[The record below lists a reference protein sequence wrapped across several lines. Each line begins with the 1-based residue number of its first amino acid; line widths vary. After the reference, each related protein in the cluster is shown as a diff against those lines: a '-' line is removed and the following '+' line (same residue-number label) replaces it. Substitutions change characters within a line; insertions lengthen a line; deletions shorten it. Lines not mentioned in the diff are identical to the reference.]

1 VHSSHASTTLATEV
15 ATPASNGGRRSVLQL
30 AFDDVY
36 DKHFRFVWRVLRALG
51 LPPSAVDDAAQDVF
65 LVVHR
70 RLHEFEGRS
79 DIRTWLYRIASWTV
93 ASERRR
99 LRTQAGHEPVDDES
113 IRDGAAGPFEA
124 LARSEAVQRLERV
137 LARMD
142 ADKRMVFLL
151 MDVEE
156 MKAGEVAELLEL
168 NVNTVY
174 SRLRLARE
182 QFRRLV
188 EEASESRGGSAA

>member
-1 VHSSHASTTLATEV
+1 MHSSQASRIIATTV
-15 ATPASNGGRRSVLQL
+15 AAPASDGQRRSVLQL

-36 DKHFRFVWRVLRALG
+36 EKHFRFVWRVLRALG

-65 LVVHR
+65 VVVHR
-70 RLHEFEGRS
+70 RLNEFEGRS
-79 DIRTWLYRIASWTV
+79 DIRTWLYRIAAWTV

-99 LRTQAGHEPVDDES
+99 LRAQADHEPIDDES
-113 IRDGAAGPFEA
+113 IRDGAASPFEA

-137 LARMD
+137 LSRMD
-142 ADKRMVFLL
+142 EDKRMVFLL

-188 EEASESRGGSAA
+188 EESSSRGGSAA